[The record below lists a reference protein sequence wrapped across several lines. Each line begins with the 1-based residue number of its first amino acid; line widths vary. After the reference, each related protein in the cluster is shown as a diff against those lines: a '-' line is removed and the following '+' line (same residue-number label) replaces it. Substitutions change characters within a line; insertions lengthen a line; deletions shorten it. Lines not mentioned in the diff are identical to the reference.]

1 MAHLQSTSIAA
12 ASLLTCCSPSSTRH
26 QRGLTE
32 VSSSCVSFSFDRH
45 QQRVPGS
52 KMPAMRAVC
61 VSASL
66 TLNRQ
71 MDRELDAIRL
81 WARCPAHAP
90 PPPWFIP
97 TPLPLPLP
105 SSPHVSHPSIQPS
118 THTPIQPIPRT
129 PITGQASL
137 APGRQNL
144 IAYPTTAFNWAAG
157 STSAL
162 PTLESP
168 LAVNAEG
175 AKRHGYARQVLGVRR
190 FEPGGRSH
198 TLGQSRQRS
207 SKAGRRVEV

>member
-90 PPPWFIP
+90 PPPP
-97 TPLPLPLP
+97 PPPLVHTY
-105 SSPHVSHPSIQPS
+105 SSPPPPPLLTSRFPSIHPAIHPY
-118 THTPIQPIPRT
+118 THPAHPTHPNHGAGFPRT
-129 PITGQASL
+129 RPTEPYSIPNHSIQL
-137 APGRQNL
+137 GRRLDQCFT
-144 IAYPTTAFNWAAG
+144 Y
-157 STSAL
+157 
-162 PTLESP
+162 
-168 LAVNAEG
+168 
-175 AKRHGYARQVLGVRR
+175 LGVTLSCECR
-190 FEPGGRSH
+190 GGKEARVC
-198 TLGQSRQRS
+198 Q
-207 SKAGRRVEV
+207 AGTRGKKV

>member
-1 MAHLQSTSIAA
+1 MRSGSG
-12 ASLLTCCSPSSTRH
+12 
-26 QRGLTE
+26 RGVRRT
-32 VSSSCVSFSFDRH
+32 
-45 QQRVPGS
+45 
-52 KMPAMRAVC
+52 
-61 VSASL
+61 
-66 TLNRQ
+66 
-71 MDRELDAIRL
+71 
-81 WARCPAHAP
+81 

-175 AKRHGYARQVLGVRR
+175 EKRHGYARQVLGVRR

-207 SKAGRRVEV
+207 SKAGRQAGGGVSERMHRSRATPGGCAELVPRTKYTATLDGAVWACQGTLVAT